1 MISETNRLQA
11 VLPVA
16 KECIGIAAGF
26 PLRISDTD
34 GNVKGIQRGPR
45 LPMTLVN
52 SIAKGSENTWIA
64 GGIPGQRG
72 VLAMLNELSLE
83 ASMQVAIGQECLTGY
98 AELGDRQ
105 VVVNAKGGLFSRT
118 QNDAWQEQPAHQGAC
133 TGILAIRERGF
144 VTFGVDALVHC
155 WDKNGKKTGT
165 LEGHSAAITN
175 GIVSPD
181 GTLTTVSMDRSVRV
195 WDPVRQRQKMFFKGF
210 ENALV
215 AVHLLGA
222 LVVVIDSAGQ
232 VFTVGDTG
240 KPVKAGAAP
249 GYPCCSWV
257 GRNRQATVFAALRSG
272 TIHRIPIGV

>member
-1 MISETNRLQA
+1 M
-11 VLPVA
+11 LPIA
-16 KECIGIAAGF
+16 NGAIGIAAGF
-26 PLRISDTD
+26 PLRISDSD
-34 GNVKGIQRGPR
+34 DNVKSIKRGPR
-45 LPMTLVN
+45 VPMPLVN
-52 SIAKGSENTWIA
+52 SIVQGSGNTWIA

-83 ASMQVAIGQECLTGY
+83 SSMPVAVGQECLTGY

-105 VVVNAKGGLFSRT
+105 IVVNAKGGLFSRT
-118 QNDAWQEQPAHQGAC
+118 RNDMWQEQPAHQGAC
-133 TGILAIRERGF
+133 TGILDIGERGF

-155 WDKNGKKTGT
+155 WDRNGKKTGT
-165 LEGHSAAITN
+165 LEGHAAAITG
-175 GIVSPD
+175 GIVAPD
-181 GTLTTVSMDRSVRV
+181 GTLTTVSTDRSVRV

-215 AVHLLGA
+215 NVHLVGA
-222 LVVVIDSAGQ
+222 VVVVIDSAGQ

-257 GRNRQATVFAALRSG
+257 GHNRQATVFAALRSG